1 MEQHTGTHGLIADLP
16 SYQDAITR
24 PDWLEFVAPYIPPR
38 DYPRL
43 CLVSQRFYHQFAP
56 RLWND
61 PFAIVGLLNPDCDP
75 KWLLRFVNHAVSV
88 RTATLSNFIR
98 SYDTRRFFAGADDP
112 VSQHAGASGTT
123 PLSVVL
129 FTIATRF
136 HRLRCIFLDDHP
148 NLEPEPPVN
157 PLTSNRLLP
166 LEPPLLLSIAR
177 CRVDLPS
184 SFFATPYLRS
194 LVYLGVSDMPG
205 SLKSPL
211 AQRTISQANLP
222 SLRILK
228 AQGREM
234 DNATATLLFKAFWE
248 QLWSVDL
255 SRNKLGDG
263 ILDVMH
269 QFSFPSQ
276 TSRSDH
282 FAVEGRLSGH
292 SVGTTSF
299 GKFYAVRESNGS
311 ATFSHPHRHVADA
324 PHYTLNAEDGFHPVS
339 SPRLNGRVK
348 IRSDSPDGMKS
359 IFSGNA
365 GYHAPSI
372 ESVHAL
378 DTCRGHQGVTHLYLN
393 GNNIS
398 AAGLARMIRSSPGQL
413 QRLECD
419 AVAFR
424 LPEAAPP
431 SWLSR
436 AKLSGTLGWAH
447 VFRPVFSANLQVL
460 RIHHSVVTQLLSL
473 ELDGL
478 SPLANQWVAETQLL
492 PRAELAYPEAF
503 VPDMNPRL
511 QSLVLTRIPRYSA
524 GPLID
529 KLINFLRL
537 ASIQERAIQDIKTAD
552 RHGPVTLLGLRH
564 IRLEFE
570 PDLGDE
576 LGDES
581 DPDLDFGAAAVM
593 DDATNEFSFFGESAW
608 SPSPLPKP
616 PPPSSTVPAVK
627 RQPPVPTLHI
637 TPSPGPE
644 PGPTPEPQSARPQP
658 RPQHPPSYSF
668 SHTINT
674 PSPETPASRETH
686 PAPPDHQDHPENEL
700 HTWLWNG
707 SSHSAQVWTG
717 PANNPTTPRDQQ
729 QKQKQKQNEEP
740 TPPTTTTAIHEY
752 ARLVRTHPR
761 LKTDPVPATP
771 CHIAAGV
778 PANLT
783 HGDGEEDGGGERGDG
798 GLTVLF
804 SAAWECILCP
814 PARDNANSISSGGT
828 GSSGGGSG
836 SIGRGEALLSSSSLP
851 SSSFAAKPT
860 LPTRAQL
867 RGMRD
872 VVAAIKEYRG
882 RTRRAWEGLKRER
895 EAAGGGG
902 EVVKLGEPHFH
913 WGGRLEVEVDGAGAW
928 SQSRYWR

>member
-1 MEQHTGTHGLIADLP
+1 MEHTGTNGLIADLP

-24 PDWLEFVAPYIPPR
+24 PDWLDLVAPYIPPR
-38 DYPRL
+38 EYSRL
-43 CLVSQRFYHQFAP
+43 CLVSRRFYHQFAP
-56 RLWND
+56 H
-61 PFAIVGLLNPDCDP
+61 P
-75 KWLLRFVNHAVSV
+75 KWLLRFIKHAVNV
-88 RTATLSNFIR
+88 RTATLSSFVR
-98 SYDTRRFFAGADDP
+98 SCDTRRFFAGADDA
-112 VSQHAGASGTT
+112 VSHHAGAGGTT

-129 FTIATRF
+129 SRIATRF

-148 NLEPEPPVN
+148 DLEPEPPVN
-157 PLTSNRLLP
+157 SLASDRVPL

-184 SFFATPYLRS
+184 SFLATPYLRS
-194 LVYLGVSDMPG
+194 LVYLDASDMPG

-211 AQRTISQANLP
+211 AQRTLSAANLP

-255 SRNKLGDG
+255 SRNKLTDD

-282 FAVEGRLSGH
+282 FAVEGRLLEH
-292 SVGTTSF
+292 PTGTVSF
-299 GKFYAVRESNGS
+299 GKFCAIRESSWS

-324 PHYTLNAEDGFHPVS
+324 PNYALNAEDGYQPS
-339 SPRLNGRVK
+339 STPRLNGRVK
-348 IRSDSPDGMKS
+348 IRPDSPDAMKTL
-359 IFSGNA
+359 FSGNS
-365 GYHAPSI
+365 GSHPPST

-398 AAGLARMIRSSPGQL
+398 AAGLAGMVRSSPGQL

-419 AVAFR
+419 SMTFK

-460 RIHHSVVTQLLSL
+460 RIHHSLVTQLLSL

-478 SPLANQWVAETQLL
+478 SPLANLWVAETQLL

-537 ASIQERAIQDIKTAD
+537 ASIQERAIQDIKIAD

-570 PDLGDE
+570 PDPRDE
-576 LGDES
+576 LGDDS
-581 DPDLDFGAAAVM
+581 DPEFDFDAAAVM

-608 SPSPLPKP
+608 SPSPQPKP
-616 PPPSSTVPAVK
+616 PSSATPAVQ
-627 RQPPVPTLHI
+627 RQPPVPTVHI
-637 TPSPGPE
+637 TPDPDPE
-644 PGPTPEPQSARPQP
+644 PEPRRQPEPQSARPQP
-658 RPQHPPSYSF
+658 QPRPPPHPPSYSHAA
-668 SHTINT
+668 STTT
-674 PSPETPASRETH
+674 PSPETPASPETR
-686 PAPPDHQDHPENEL
+686 PDRPQPDSEP

-707 SSHSAQVWTG
+707 TAHSAHVWTG
-717 PANNPTTPRDQQ
+717 PAASPSPREQQRQQ
-729 QKQKQKQNEEP
+729 QQPLVPIP
-740 TPPTTTTAIHEY
+740 TPNLDSAPAAVREY
-752 ARLVRTHPR
+752 TRLVRAHPR
-761 LKTDPVPATP
+761 LKTDPVPASP
-771 CHIAAGV
+771 CHVAAGV
-778 PANLT
+778 PSSAAAAAAA
-783 HGDGEEDGGGERGDG
+783 GEGEGTPLR
-798 GLTVLF
+798 LVF
-804 SAAWECILCP
+804 SAAWECLLCP
-814 PARDNANSISSGGT
+814 PTLGNNNERFGRGG
-828 GSSGGGSG
+828 
-836 SIGRGEALLSSSSLP
+836 GEAL
-851 SSSFAAKPT
+851 SFAAKPT
-860 LPTRAQL
+860 LPTRAQV

-872 VVAAIKEYRG
+872 VVEAIKAYRVG
-882 RTRRAWEGLKRER
+882 TRRAWEGVKR
-895 EAAGGGG
+895 EAAARGGGG
-902 EVVKLGEPHFH
+902 REVKLGGPHFH
-913 WGGRLEVEVDGAGAW
+913 WGGRLEVEVDGAGAVH
-928 SQSRYWR
+928 QSRYWR

>member
-1 MEQHTGTHGLIADLP
+1 MEHTGTHGLIADLP

-24 PDWLEFVAPYIPPR
+24 PDWLELVAPYIPPR

-56 RLWND
+56 H
-61 PFAIVGLLNPDCDP
+61 P

-88 RTATLSNFIR
+88 RTVTLSSFIH
-98 SYDTRRFFAGADDP
+98 SYDTRRFFVGADDP
-112 VSQHAGASGTT
+112 VSQHAGARGTT
-123 PLSVVL
+123 PLSVAL
-129 FTIATRF
+129 FTIATKF

-157 PLTSNRLLP
+157 PLSSDWLPP

-177 CRVDLPS
+177 CQVDLPS

-194 LVYLGVSDMPG
+194 LVYLDVSDMPG
-205 SLKSPL
+205 SLKSSL

-255 SRNKLGDG
+255 SRNKLSDD

-276 TSRSDH
+276 TSRADH
-282 FAVEGRLSGH
+282 FGVEGRLSGH
-292 SVGTTSF
+292 PIGTTSF
-299 GKFYAVRESNGS
+299 GKFCAVRESNWS

-324 PHYTLNAEDGFHPVS
+324 PHYNLNVEDGFHPIS
-339 SPRLNGRVK
+339 SPRLNGRVE
-348 IRSDSPDGMKS
+348 IRPDSPDGMKT

-365 GYHAPSI
+365 GSHAPSI

-398 AAGLARMIRSSPGQL
+398 AAGLARMIRLSPGQL

-419 AVAFR
+419 AMAFR

-436 AKLSGTLGWAH
+436 AKLSGTLGWTH

-478 SPLANQWVAETQLL
+478 SSLANQWVAETQLL

-524 GPLID
+524 GPLVD
-529 KLINFLRL
+529 KLIHFLRL

-570 PDLGDE
+570 PDLRDE
-576 LGDES
+576 LGDDS
-581 DPDLDFGAAAVM
+581 DPDLDFDAAAVM
-593 DDATNEFSFFGESAW
+593 DDTTNEFSFFGESAW

-616 PPPSSTVPAVK
+616 PPSSSTAPAVK

-637 TPSPGPE
+637 SPSPGPE
-644 PGPTPEPQSARPQP
+644 PGLNPEPQSARPQP
-658 RPQHPPSYSF
+658 RPQHPPSYPSPQP
-668 SHTINT
+668 NNA

-686 PAPPDHQDHPENEL
+686 PAPPDHLDHLESEL

-707 SSHSAQVWTG
+707 SPHSAQVWTG
-717 PANNPTTPRDQQ
+717 PASSLTPPRDQQ
-729 QKQKQKQNEEP
+729 QKPQQQQQKQNQEP
-740 TPPTTTTAIHEY
+740 TPPRTTTAMHEY
-752 ARLVRTHPR
+752 ARLVRAHPS
-761 LKTDPVPATP
+761 LKIDPVPATP

-778 PANLT
+778 PASFS
-783 HGDGEEDGGGERGDG
+783 HGDGDGDRDGDNGGGS
-798 GLTVLF
+798 LTVLF

-814 PARDNANSISSGGT
+814 PALDN
-828 GSSGGGSG
+828 
-836 SIGRGEALLSSSSLP
+836 SSSSSGASTSLGRGGTSSL
-851 SSSFAAKPT
+851 SSSFAAKPA

-882 RTRRAWEGLKRER
+882 RTRRAWEGLRRER
-895 EAAGGGG
+895 EAAGEGAGGG
-902 EVVKLGEPHFH
+902 RGDGRREVVKLGEPHFH